1 MRINKI
7 SVFQKTLPLLA
18 PYWLSG
24 GRLKFEKLDSTY
36 IKIDTDAGL
45 SGWAESCPW
54 GNSYLP
60 GFGGGVIAAAQLLAP
75 RFWAR
80 PAQNGT
86 H

>member
-45 SGWAESCPW
+45 AVGRKVARGETVICPD
-54 GNSYLP
+54 S
-60 GFGGGVIAAAQLLAP
+60 AAALLP
-75 RFWAR
+75 RRSF
-80 PAQNGT
+80 
-86 H
+86 